1 MIRGMNGYSQAQAT
15 NFTNVEL
22 PKLAPGGYVLA
33 VQAVKI
39 EDTQWGPRLAFKFEI
54 AEGEQ
59 KGFFGKLYAA
69 TPKDWGDVKWKGTYR
84 LKIPQNTGDA
94 EKYAKSL
101 GFFKSQLEAF
111 EQSNPGLKINA
122 DGDWDE
128 QMLARRYVGAIFNE
142 KEYDWNGKTGF
153 FTQCKRFVSVND
165 IRTGNFTV
173 PKPDLLNR
181 NGGAF
186 NTFTGTGGGFN
197 GGTSNG
203 SGFSNFL
210 ASEIPP
216 VPAGI
221 NNAPQGNPPVNVNN
235 APQGNPQGNVPAGV
249 QMANQNFNPNTAY
262 NTPANNVSGMQDF
275 QVFGGDD
282 GGVPF

>member
-1 MIRGMNGYSQAQAT
+1 MIKGMNGYTQAQAT

-69 TPKDWGDVKWKGTYR
+69 TPKDWEDVKWKGTYR

-122 DGDWDE
+122 EGDWDE

-181 NGGAF
+181 S
-186 NTFTGTGGGFN
+186 GGGFN
-197 GGTSNG
+197 GGASNS

-221 NNAPQGNPPVNVNN
+221 NNAPQGNPPAGMNN
-235 APQGNPQGNVPAGV
+235 APQGNIPADAP
-249 QMANQNFNPNTAY
+249 MANQSFNPNTAY
-262 NTPANNVSGMQDF
+262 NTPANSVAGIQDF
-275 QVFGGDD
+275 QVFGGVD

>member
-1 MIRGMNGYSQAQAT
+1 MIRGMSGYTQAQAT

-69 TPKDWGDVKWKGTYR
+69 TPKDWGEVKWKGTYR

-122 DGDWDE
+122 EGDWDE

-153 FTQCKRFVSVND
+153 FTQCKRFVSAND
-165 IRTGNFTV
+165 IRTGNFTI
-173 PKPDLLNR
+173 PKADLLNR
-181 NGGAF
+181 SGGAF
-186 NTFTGTGGGFN
+186 GAFAGGGY
-197 GGTSNG
+197 GGASNG

-216 VPAGI
+216 APVGV
-221 NNAPQGNPPVNVNN
+221 NNPPQSNPPV
-235 APQGNPQGNVPAGV
+235 GV
-249 QMANQNFNPNTAY
+249 QMANQDYNPNTAY
-262 NTPANNVSGMQDF
+262 NTPANSVADMQDF
-275 QVFGGDD
+275 QVFGGGDD